1 MFNIMN
7 LRRSYGEPKVSN
19 HNDGVTGAS
28 LFAFNDLFLRLVFGL
43 VVGGWYWYL
52 VAVWLIILQREN
64 SRDHALLLRT
74 KALQQ
79 SSLKRRTMMKLAFKV
94 GEGGN
99 HDKEIEDLADEEDSE
114 GEGDVNEEEGKK
126 DEASKPGLLRR
137 VRESSKRTVSGMMG
151 TRMTNPEVTNS
162 LFYPNAIYFSHKSR
176 LGKKLRRFCPVC
188 LQATILLSPSQRAG
202 CFS

>member
-1 MFNIMN
+1 
-7 LRRSYGEPKVSN
+7 
-19 HNDGVTGAS
+19 
-28 LFAFNDLFLRLVFGL
+28 
-43 VVGGWYWYL
+43 
-52 VAVWLIILQREN
+52 
-64 SRDHALLLRT
+64 
-74 KALQQ
+74 
-79 SSLKRRTMMKLAFKV
+79 MKLAFKV

-162 LFYPNAIYFSHKSR
+162 LFYPNAIHFPTNPG
-176 LGKKLRRFCPVC
+176 LGK
-188 LQATILLSPSQRAG
+188 S
-202 CFS
+202 

>member
-1 MFNIMN
+1 
-7 LRRSYGEPKVSN
+7 
-19 HNDGVTGAS
+19 
-28 LFAFNDLFLRLVFGL
+28 
-43 VVGGWYWYL
+43 
-52 VAVWLIILQREN
+52 
-64 SRDHALLLRT
+64 
-74 KALQQ
+74 
-79 SSLKRRTMMKLAFKV
+79 MKLAFKV

-126 DEASKPGLLRR
+126 DESSKPGLLRR

-151 TRMTNPEVTNS
+151 TRMTNPEVTNR
-162 LFYPNAIYFSHKSR
+162 LFKPKFISQKSR

-188 LQATILLSPSQRAG
+188 LEATILLSPSQRAG

>member
-1 MFNIMN
+1 M
-7 LRRSYGEPKVSN
+7 
-19 HNDGVTGAS
+19 
-28 LFAFNDLFLRLVFGL
+28 
-43 VVGGWYWYL
+43 
-52 VAVWLIILQREN
+52 IILQREN

-114 GEGDVNEEEGKK
+114 GEGDVNEEEGKR

-162 LFYPNAIYFSHKSR
+162 LFYPNAIHFPTNPG
-176 LGKKLRRFCPVC
+176 LGK
-188 LQATILLSPSQRAG
+188 S
-202 CFS
+202 

>member
-1 MFNIMN
+1 
-7 LRRSYGEPKVSN
+7 
-19 HNDGVTGAS
+19 
-28 LFAFNDLFLRLVFGL
+28 
-43 VVGGWYWYL
+43 
-52 VAVWLIILQREN
+52 
-64 SRDHALLLRT
+64 
-74 KALQQ
+74 
-79 SSLKRRTMMKLAFKV
+79 MKLAFKV

-137 VRESSKRTVSGMMG
+137 VRESSRRTVSGMMG

-162 LFYPNAIYFSHKSR
+162 LFKPKRNSFPHKSR